1 MKRSIFIVCL
11 LILSLVARAT
21 DVEHDF
27 RTAGASLTL
36 KSGNKIGCLDDIVYT
51 CFGSSTFTYED
62 GAGGICIKISKG
74 DSIVISPAQNGLQQ
88 LVISNYPRNISM
100 QVSISTDSIAWTP
113 VAGTQVE
120 WYKTI
125 SGISGNYYVSIKNTY
140 SAPIFIPEIVYTLN
154 PCPNCHPVVAP

>member
-1 MKRSIFIVCL
+1 M
-11 LILSLVARAT
+11 ARAT

-27 RTAGASLTL
+27 RTAGASLTFD
-36 KSGNKIGCLDDIVYT
+36 SGNNYKIGYLNGVTYT

-74 DSIVISPAQNGLQQ
+74 DSIVISPAQNGLQK
-88 LVISNYPRNISM
+88 LVISNYPGNISM
-100 QVSISTDSIAWTP
+100 RVSVSTDSIAWTP
-113 VAGTQVE
+113 VEGTQSD
-120 WYKTI
+120 WQKTI

-140 SAPIFIPEIVYTLN
+140 SANIFIPEIIYTVN